1 MVKLE
6 SIARESCRLRMSKVG
21 LESSLVSKGIGV
33 SSCLRVSS
41 TSSLVECFG
50 VGVPWEGKS
59 LGSPLAVTMMT
70 MTMIMTIMARTTMT
84 TMASAMRASLLP
96 AGAARCLVI
105 EGTHLV
111 ARGAREG
118 SLRMQDVYVKND
130 VNDFGSSSK

>member
-1 MVKLE
+1 
-6 SIARESCRLRMSKVG
+6 MSKVG

-59 LGSPLAVTMMT
+59 LGSPLAVPMM
-70 MTMIMTIMARTTMT
+70 TMT

-111 ARGAREG
+111 ARGTREG